1 MKKNVTAVALAV
13 ASIMSQDS
21 FAAQAAS
28 TQPVGTQ
35 VQIGCTLPAATG
47 ATVYSIDNTV
57 AITGGTD
64 TITLPAGVSAGASC
78 SLALNAMSGATGIGS
93 TSTAG
98 SAGKWVATGVSTG
111 TPVGVSPAG
120 LTQSNSGY
128 ALQAFT
134 FVIQ

>member
-1 MKKNVTAVALAV
+1 MKKNVTAIALAV

-28 TQPVGTQ
+28 TQAAGTQ

-78 SLALNAMSGATGIGS
+78 SLALNAMAAATGIGNV
-93 TSTAG
+93 AG
-98 SAGKWVATGVSTG
+98 GKWVAAGVTNAV
-111 TPVGVSPAG
+111 PVGVSPAG